1 LINRKLKYGRRML
14 LMQGYRA
21 PELGAGK
28 LGMKPPTEFELIRAG
43 GSRPPAKLPGDTD
56 DNVKKA

>member
-1 LINRKLKYGRRML
+1 ML
-14 LMQGYRA
+14 PMQGYRA